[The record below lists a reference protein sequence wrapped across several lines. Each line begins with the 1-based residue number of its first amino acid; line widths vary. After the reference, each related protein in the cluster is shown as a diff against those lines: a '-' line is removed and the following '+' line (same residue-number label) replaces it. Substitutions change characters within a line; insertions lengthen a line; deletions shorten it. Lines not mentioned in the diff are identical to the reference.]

1 MDHTCLCLSAHYWTT
16 PASQFTFMMLSLV
29 VYVLSTHLGP
39 HLSAPLC
46 TLLDH
51 TCLTEHTKKMGSLL
65 QCPTTFVFLHRSPP
79 NFVCMQ
85 TIIGYYMLFQK
96 LCCGGNKLAGIFERV
111 DCFKLTVKFQYWS
124 CCDTRCNRKNV
135 VWVLKEL
142 RPLFLDL

>member
-1 MDHTCLCLSAHYWTT
+1 M
-16 PASQFTFMMLSLV
+16 SQNFCFYPQISSKFC
-29 VYVLSTHLGP
+29 VY
-39 HLSAPLC
+39 A
-46 TLLDH
+46 DY
-51 TCLTEHTKKMGSLL
+51 
-65 QCPTTFVFLHRSPP
+65 
-79 NFVCMQ
+79 
-85 TIIGYYMLFQK
+85 IIGYYMLFQK